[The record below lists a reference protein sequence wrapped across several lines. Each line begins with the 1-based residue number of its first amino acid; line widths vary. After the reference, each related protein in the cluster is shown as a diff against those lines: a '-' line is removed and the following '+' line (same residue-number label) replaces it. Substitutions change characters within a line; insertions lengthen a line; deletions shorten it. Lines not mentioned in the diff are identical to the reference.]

1 MADKK
6 IIAVVGA
13 TGAQGG
19 GLVRAILADRAG
31 GFAVRAITRKP
42 DSDKGRALAAA
53 GAEVVAG
60 DADAPETLAAA
71 FAGAH
76 GVFVVTNFWEHF
88 SAEREIAQATAMA
101 RATRQAAVAHVVW
114 STLEDTRQWIPLDD
128 DRVPTL
134 HGKYK
139 VAHFDAKGEAD
150 AIFAAEAA
158 PTSYLVTSFYW
169 DNFIHFGMGPRRGED
184 GKLGL
189 AFALGGAKLPGI
201 AVADIGACAY
211 GVFKRGPGAAGQRFG
226 ICGEV
231 LTGDQMAAGMA
242 KHLGEPVSF
251 TDLPFEVYRNLGF
264 PGAEDLSN
272 MFQVQSLC
280 NPEFLA
286 NRDVKLSRE
295 LHPGLQNFDTWL
307 SQNIRKIPIG

>member
-19 GLVRAILADRAG
+19 GLVRAILADKTG
-31 GFAVRAITRKP
+31 DYAVRAITRKP
-42 DSDKGRALAAA
+42 DSDKGKALAAA
-53 GAEVVAG
+53 GATVVAG
-60 DADAPETLAAA
+60 DADNPATLDAA

-76 GVFVVTNFWEHF
+76 GVFIVTNFWEHF
-88 SAEREIAQATAMA
+88 SPDREQAQAAAMA
-101 RATRQAAVAHVVW
+101 RATRKAGNAHVIW
-114 STLEDTRQWIPLDD
+114 STLEDTRQWIPLSDP
-128 DRVPTL
+128 RVPNL

-150 AIFAAEAA
+150 PIFAAGAA

-184 GKLGL
+184 GKLGI
-189 AFALGGAKLPGI
+189 AFALGGAPLPGI

-211 GVFKRGPGAAGQRFG
+211 GIFKRGPAVAGQRFG

-231 LTGDQMAAGMA
+231 LTGDQMAAGLA
-242 KHLGEPVSF
+242 KHLGEPVTF
-251 TDLPFEVYRNLGF
+251 TDLPFEFYRSLGF
-264 PGAEDLSN
+264 PGADDMSN

-280 NPEFLA
+280 SQQFLA
-286 NRDVKLSRE
+286 NRDVNLARA
-295 LHPGLQNFDTWL
+295 LHPGLQSFDTWL
-307 SQNIRKIPIG
+307 SHNIRQIPIG

>member
-6 IIAVVGA
+6 IIVVVGA

-31 GFAVRAITRKP
+31 DFTVRAITRKP
-42 DSDKGRALAAA
+42 DSDKGKALAAA
-53 GAEVVAG
+53 GAQVVAG
-60 DADAPETLAAA
+60 DADNPASLAPA

-76 GVFVVTNFWEHF
+76 GAYIVTNFWEHL
-88 SAEREIAQATAMA
+88 SAERELAQATAMA
-101 RATRQAAVAHVVW
+101 RATRQARVAHVVW
-114 STLEDTRQWIPLDD
+114 STLEDTRKWIPVADP
-128 DRVPTL
+128 RVPTL

-139 VAHFDAKGEAD
+139 VEHFDAKGEAD
-150 AIFAAEAA
+150 AVFAAEAA

-184 GKLGL
+184 GKLGI
-189 AFALGGAKLPGI
+189 AWAAGGAPLPGI

-211 GVFKRGPGAAGQRFG
+211 GVFKKGPDVAGQRFG

-231 LTGDQMAAGMA
+231 LTGPQMAAGMA

-251 TDLPFEVYRNLGF
+251 TDVPFEVYRNLGF
-264 PGAEDLSN
+264 PGAEDMSN
-272 MFQVQSLC
+272 MFQVQSIFSK
-280 NPEFLA
+280 EFLA
-286 NRDVKLSRE
+286 NRSVKLARA

-307 SQNIRKIPIG
+307 SRNVKQIPIG